1 MSLLK
6 KSEQNFEISEFAEKK
21 QYYDVATS
29 RLYYSCFQK
38 VLYFFEKK
46 GLNIENEVK
55 KQEGSHNSTIKLMKN
70 YINLFHSSY
79 IAAIAHLEDLKR
91 SRTIADYD
99 KKIIKKSDYKELK
112 ENFLEIDEVLNELL
126 NEGWGWKWK
135 TR

>member
-55 KQEGSHNSTIKLMKN
+55 KREGSHNSTIQLMKN
-70 YINLFHSSY
+70 QINLFHSSY

-126 NEGWGWKWK
+126 NEG
-135 TR
+135 

>member
-46 GLNIENEVK
+46 GLNIGNEAK
-55 KQEGSHNSTIKLMKN
+55 KQEGSHNATIKLMKK
-70 YINLFHSSY
+70 YINLFHNSY
-79 IAAIAHLEDLKR
+79 IAIIAHLEDLKR

-99 KKIIKKSDYKELK
+99 KANIRKSDFKELK
-112 ENFLEIDEVLNELL
+112 ENFLEIDDVLNELL
-126 NEGWGWKWK
+126 DESWG
-135 TR
+135 

>member
-55 KQEGSHNSTIKLMKN
+55 KQEGSHNSTIKLMN
-70 YINLFHSSY
+70 SY
-79 IAAIAHLEDLKR
+79 IAVIAHLEDLKR

-112 ENFLEIDEVLNELL
+112 ENFLEINEVLNELL
-126 NEGWGWKWK
+126 DEGWGWKWK
-135 TR
+135 TK

>member
-1 MSLLK
+1 M
-6 KSEQNFEISEFAEKK
+6 
-21 QYYDVATS
+21 
-29 RLYYSCFQK
+29 YYSCFQK

-99 KKIIKKSDYKELK
+99 KKIIKKSDYRELK

-126 NEGWGWKWK
+126 NEG
-135 TR
+135 